1 MGATAFN
8 AKYGGK
14 ANAFGK
20 CVSKLASAKDAAS

>member
-1 MGATAFN
+1 MGDAAFK

-20 CVSKLASAKDAAS
+20 CVSKLASA